1 MKRYIKSNT
10 GKYPNNTTDK
20 KVRIL
25 ADFFCTHLCVQC
37 NKKDITHANNRKTL
51 TKK

>member
-10 GKYPNNTTDK
+10 GKYQNNTTAK
-20 KVRIL
+20 KVRKN
-25 ADFFCTHLCVQC
+25 ADFFCTHLCVLC
-37 NKKDITHANNRKTL
+37 NKKDITYENNRKTL